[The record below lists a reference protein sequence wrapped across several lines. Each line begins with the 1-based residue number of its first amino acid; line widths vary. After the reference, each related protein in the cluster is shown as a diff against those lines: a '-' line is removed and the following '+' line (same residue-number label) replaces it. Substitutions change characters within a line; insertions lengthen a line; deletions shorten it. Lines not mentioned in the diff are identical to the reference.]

1 MVVLEVELF
10 KLFVLVLLRFS
21 GLIVSAPILAS
32 RNFPVMA
39 KVGLAALSSILVVPT
54 LAPLEETL
62 PAELMGFV
70 LMASGEVLIGL
81 LIGFVMTLVF
91 ATVQVAG
98 QIVDMLSGFALM
110 NVFNPA
116 LETQVPI
123 FGFFLFVLAAL
134 YLLVANGHHLM
145 ILALV
150 HTFEVIPLGGFAV
163 HPELLREVSTWG
175 RDMFY
180 DGLLIAAPAA
190 GALMLA
196 YLSMGILGRVVPQ
209 IHLFVVG
216 FPVTIAVGLL
226 TVALGLS
233 IYAELLS
240 GMFVRMFENVDTVI
254 KGMAVG

>member
-39 KVGLAALSSILVVPT
+39 KIGLAALSAMLVVPT
-54 LAPLEETL
+54 LAPLEEAL
-62 PAELMGFV
+62 PAQPMGFV

-81 LIGFVMTLVF
+81 MIGFVMTLVF

-134 YLLVANGHHLM
+134 YLLVVNGHHLM
-145 ILALV
+145 LLALV
-150 HTFEVIPLGGFAV
+150 HTFDVIPLGGFAI

-233 IYAELLS
+233 IYIELLS
-240 GMFVRMFENVDTVI
+240 GMFVRMFENVDTLI
-254 KGMAVG
+254 EGMAAG

>member
-1 MVVLEVELF
+1 VVVLEVEIF
-10 KLFVLVLLRFS
+10 KLFILVLLRFS

-32 RNFPVMA
+32 RNFPAMA
-39 KVGLAALSSILVVPT
+39 KIGLAALSAMLVVPT
-54 LAPLEETL
+54 LTPLEEAL
-62 PAELMGFV
+62 PTKPMGFI

-81 LIGFVMTLVF
+81 MIGFVMTLVF
-91 ATVQVAG
+91 AAVQVAG

-134 YLLVANGHHLM
+134 YLLVVNGHHLM
-145 ILALV
+145 LLALV
-150 HTFEVIPLGGFAV
+150 HTFDVIPLGGFAV
-163 HPELLREVSTWG
+163 HPEMLREVSTWG

-216 FPVTIAVGLL
+216 FPVTIAIGLL

-233 IYAELLS
+233 IYVELLS
-240 GMFVRMFENVDTVI
+240 GMFVRMFENVEGLI
-254 KGMAVG
+254 EGMATG

>member
-1 MVVLEVELF
+1 
-10 KLFVLVLLRFS
+10 
-21 GLIVSAPILAS
+21 
-32 RNFPVMA
+32 
-39 KVGLAALSSILVVPT
+39 
-54 LAPLEETL
+54 
-62 PAELMGFV
+62 
-70 LMASGEVLIGL
+70 
-81 LIGFVMTLVF
+81 
-91 ATVQVAG
+91 VAG

-134 YLLVANGHHLM
+134 YLLVVNGHHLM

-150 HTFEVIPLGGFAV
+150 HTFDVIPLGGFAI

-233 IYAELLS
+233 IYIELLS
-240 GMFVRMFENVDTVI
+240 GMFARMFENVEVLI
-254 KGMAVG
+254 EGMAAG